1 MKAYIITSGAI
12 FALITVAHIARLATE
27 TTHVLREP
35 IFLLLTLL
43 AAALS
48 IWAFVVLR
56 RVSSS

>member
-12 FALITVAHIARLATE
+12 FALIAVAHVARLFAE
-27 TTHVLREP
+27 PLHVLREP
-35 IFLLLTLL
+35 IFLALTIL

-48 IWAFVVLR
+48 IWSVVVLR